1 MLIKFAGYDVHM
13 CKWPAGTFTT
23 NSFFKFTL
31 KETVLRVGLYE
42 IEVCKINNET
52 EVQEHASF

>member
-13 CKWPAGTFTT
+13 CKWPAGTFTS

-42 IEVCKINNET
+42 IEVCKLNNKKELN
-52 EVQEHASF
+52 